1 MTHYLWSIVLAFI
14 LGFPGKA
21 TTAPETF
28 DEAHAAARKEMV
40 GRLLVLAK
48 WCHEKE
54 LFEERDHLWRAVIG
68 IDTDNAEAR
77 QGLRYARAVD
87 GSWKEPAPR
96 PAKNRNPAALEEL
109 SSKRGEVI
117 QPFRD
122 ALLGR
127 LDTDKVPNDMRK
139 QVLEEILSIDP
150 DDEAA
155 HKLKGEAHVD
165 GTWVLAETAAG
176 KERRAAI
183 KAAAEGAKSAAAKPE
198 PLTATDDDKVYTQ
211 AWKCGF
217 QLGVLRILGT
227 GDGAQCEKLSEGARA
242 AAAVFQA
249 ALGAEANWI
258 EGFTLYIVTGKGEK
272 EPFIAKIPGLSDE
285 ERQLMKRTIGG
296 GIPGTWRV
304 VLFEPDPAR
313 LVDCG
318 VRHSIAHLLFRAF
331 NLNTDKAWIFEG
343 FGLYLTREACG
354 TRLTWFA
361 TGGGAANEGKNS
373 PRAKLAAKDANWM
386 NAALQALTKESPP
399 DLAKIFQEDLSKM
412 SVDDVVISYAL
423 AAYLIEG
430 RSSSVTAF
438 LKSVGEGTSTADAV
452 QNTLGMS
459 VPELQARLVQWLKER
474 K

>member
-1 MTHYLWSIVLAFI
+1 MTHFLWSFVVALL
-14 LGFPGKA
+14 LGFPARA
-21 TTAPETF
+21 TAATETF
-28 DEAHAAARKEMV
+28 EEAHSAARKEMV
-40 GRLLVLAK
+40 GRLLGLAK

-54 LFEERDHLWRAVIG
+54 LFEERDHLWKAVIG

-77 QGLRYARAVD
+77 QGLRYARNVD
-87 GSWKEPAPR
+87 GSWKDPAPR

-109 SSKRGEVI
+109 PAKRGEVV

-122 ALLGR
+122 ALIGR
-127 LDTDKVPNDMRK
+127 FEADKVPNEARK

-150 DDEAA
+150 DDELA
-155 HKLKGEAHVD
+155 HKLKGEARVD
-165 GTWVLAETAAG
+165 GAWVLEETAAG
-176 KERRAAI
+176 KQRRAAI
-183 KAAAEGAKSAAAKPE
+183 KAAVEAAKTSAAKPE
-198 PLTATDDDKVYTQ
+198 PLSASDDDKVYTQ

-217 QLGVLRILGT
+217 QVGVLRILGT
-227 GDGAQCEKLSEGARA
+227 GEAAQCEKLAEGARSA
-242 AAAVFQA
+242 AAAFQA

-258 EGFTLYIVTGKGEK
+258 DGFTLYIVTGKAEK
-272 EPFIAKIPGLSDE
+272 EPFISKIPDLSDE

-304 VLFEPDPAR
+304 VLFEPDLAR

-318 VRHSIAHLLFRAF
+318 VRHSVAHLLFRAF

-361 TGGGAANEGKNS
+361 TGGGAANEAKNS
-373 PRAKLAAKDANWM
+373 PRAKLAVKDANWM
-386 NAALQALTKESPP
+386 NTALQTLTKEGPP
-399 DLAKIFQEDLSKM
+399 DLAKVFQEDLSKM
-412 SVDDVVISYAL
+412 TVDDVVVSYAL

-430 RSSSVTAF
+430 RSSCTAAF
-438 LKSVGEGTSTADAV
+438 LKSIGEGTSTADAV
-452 QNTLGMS
+452 QGTLGMS

>member
-1 MTHYLWSIVLAFI
+1 MHCLWSIVVALL
-14 LGFPGKA
+14 LGLPARA
-21 TTAPETF
+21 TTAAETF
-28 DEAHAAARKEMV
+28 EEAHTAARKEMV

-54 LFEERDHLWRAVIG
+54 LFEERDHLWKAVIG

-96 PAKNRNPAALEEL
+96 PAKNRNPAAMDEL
-109 SSKRGEVI
+109 STKRGELI

-122 ALLGR
+122 ALLVR
-127 LDTDKVPNDMRK
+127 FDTDKVPSETRK

-150 DDEAA
+150 DDEPA
-155 HKLKGEAHVD
+155 HNLKGEARVD
-165 GTWVLAETAAG
+165 GAWVLTETAAG

-183 KAAAEGAKSAAAKPE
+183 KAAAEGAKTSTAKPE
-198 PLTATDDDKVYTQ
+198 PLAASDDDKVYTQ

-217 QLGVLRILGT
+217 QVGVLRILGT
-227 GDGAQCEKLSEGARA
+227 GDGAQCEKLAEGARS

-258 EGFTLYIVTGKGEK
+258 DGFTLYIVTGKGEK
-272 EPFIAKIPGLSDE
+272 EPFISKIPDLSDE
-285 ERQLMKRTIGG
+285 ERALMKRTIGG

-361 TGGGAANEGKNS
+361 TGGGAANEAKNS
-373 PRAKLAAKDANWM
+373 PRAKLAVKDANWM
-386 NAALQALTKESPP
+386 NTALQTLTKESPP
-399 DLAKIFQEDLSKM
+399 DLAKVFQEDLARM
-412 SVDDVVISYAL
+412 TVDDVVVSYAL

-430 RSSSVTAF
+430 RSSSVPAL
-438 LKSVGEGTSTADAV
+438 LKSIGEGTSTADAV
-452 QNTLGMS
+452 QATLGMT

>member
-1 MTHYLWSIVLAFI
+1 MTHCLWSFVLAFI
-14 LGFPGKA
+14 LGFPARA
-21 TTAPETF
+21 TARETF
-28 DEAHAAARKEMV
+28 EEAHATARKEMV
-40 GRLLVLAK
+40 GRLLGLAK

-54 LFEERDHLWRAVIG
+54 LFEERDHLWKAVIG
-68 IDTDNAEAR
+68 IETDNAEAR
-77 QGLRYARAVD
+77 QGLRYARNVD

-96 PAKNRNPAALEEL
+96 QAKNRNPAALEEL
-109 SSKRGEVI
+109 PGKRGEVI

-127 LDTDKVPNDMRK
+127 FDTDKVPNETRK

-155 HKLKGEAHVD
+155 HKLKGEAKAD
-165 GTWVLAETAAG
+165 GAWVLAESAAG
-176 KERRAAI
+176 KERRTAI
-183 KAAAEGAKSAAAKPE
+183 KAAAESAKTSTAKPE
-198 PLTATDDDKVYTQ
+198 PLAATDDDKVYTQ

-217 QLGVLRILGT
+217 QVGALRILGT
-227 GDGAQCEKLSEGARA
+227 GDGAQCDRLAEGARA
-242 AAAVFQA
+242 AASVFQA
-249 ALGAEANWI
+249 ALGSDANWA

-272 EPFIAKIPGLSDE
+272 EPFISKIPDLSDE

-296 GIPGTWRV
+296 GIPGTWKV
-304 VLFEPDPAR
+304 VIFEPDLAR

-373 PRAKLAAKDANWM
+373 PRAKLAVKDANWM
-386 NAALQALTKESPP
+386 NTALQTLTKESPP

-412 SVDDVVISYAL
+412 SVDDVVVSYAV

-430 RSSSVTAF
+430 RSGSVSAL
-438 LKSVGEGTSTADAV
+438 LKSIGEGTSTADAI
-452 QNTLGMS
+452 QGTLGMT
-459 VPELQARLVQWLKER
+459 VPELQTRLVQWLKER